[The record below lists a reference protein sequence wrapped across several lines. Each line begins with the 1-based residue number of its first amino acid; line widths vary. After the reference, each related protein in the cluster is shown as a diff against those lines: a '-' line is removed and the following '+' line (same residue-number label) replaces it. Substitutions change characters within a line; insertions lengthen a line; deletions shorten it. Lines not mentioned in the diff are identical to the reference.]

1 MDSVALT
8 MTPSEAIAHLKKAAM
23 TEVAIAAAVGARQS
37 TINRIVTGKQLP
49 NWELGQA
56 LVQLAA
62 ATEIPPTAEQGRE
75 AA

>member
-1 MDSVALT
+1 
-8 MTPSEAIAHLKKAAM
+8 M

-37 TINRIVTGKQLP
+37 TINRIANGHMKP

-56 LVQLAA
+56 LVALAK
-62 ATEIPPTAEQGRE
+62 ATEIPPANDGQDLPN